1 MPGELPPDIVQS
13 IEIATTVERAWDAI
27 TRTGLQRAMMDT
39 VLDSTLE
46 PGAPIYYR
54 NRNGKVVHIVGR
66 IVTVDPPTTF
76 AHTFRLTDRADP
88 PTLVTWTLEPTAA
101 GVRVTIRHSGFP
113 ANTPKLG
120 KVDKTWARMLS
131 NWRAVLETGD
141 VDTGTQRLYRIM
153 GLFAFALPKR
163 MRNENVSPEPSGS

>member
-1 MPGELPPDIVQS
+1 LPDDLVQS
-13 IEIATTVERAWDAI
+13 IEIACPIKQAWDAI

-54 NRNGKVVHIVGR
+54 NQNGKVVHIVGR

-76 AHTFRLTDRADP
+76 AHTFRLTDRTDP
-88 PTLVTWTLEPTAA
+88 PTLVTWSLEPTPT
-101 GVRVTIRHSGFP
+101 GVRVTVTHTGWPQGS
-113 ANTPKLG
+113 PKLEN
-120 KVDKTWARMLS
+120 VDKTWGRMLA
-131 NWRAVLETGD
+131 NWKAVLETGD
-141 VDTGTQRLYRIM
+141 VDARTRRLYRVM

-163 MRNENVSPEPSGS
+163 MRNEHVAPEPADS